1 MSREKNEKTVMG
13 GVLVLI
19 AFAIYIFGIVHTATY
34 YSRDKA
40 FTAFLIP
47 PYGLYMGVKG
57 IFGSKPETQVQA
69 TNESAIENTA
79 NNNEIMNTS
88 NNDKEG
94 QSHLAERVEPPI
106 EPDSSVTTQNRRE
119 LMEQSISAL
128 NQYLPRAE
136 GAYYVGKITVIDD
149 YTYGYHVTLLEV
161 PSYSTESVN
170 NAQNV
175 RNAAI
180 SMVCN
185 DSQWQKSVQTGANSQ
200 FNYYAANGDLL
211 ISVIVTPEDCGY

>member
-1 MSREKNEKTVMG
+1 MNREKNEKTVMG
-13 GVLVLI
+13 GVLVI
-19 AFAIYIFGIVHTATY
+19 IIFAIYVFGIVHTATY

-40 FTAFLIP
+40 FTTFLIP
-47 PYGLYMGVKG
+47 PYGFYMGVKG
-57 IFGSKPETQVQA
+57 MFGIKPDTQFQTA
-69 TNESAIENTA
+69 NESAIEN
-79 NNNEIMNTS
+79 NVNKNEIMSPS
-88 NNDKEG
+88 NNYEE
-94 QSHLAERVEPPI
+94 QSNLAERLEQSM
-106 EPDSSVTTQNRRE
+106 EHDSSITTQNRRK
-119 LMEQSISAL
+119 LMEQSIIAL

-161 PSYSTESVN
+161 PSYTTESVN
-170 NAQNV
+170 NAQNA

-185 DSQWQKSVQTGANSQ
+185 DPQWQKSVQTGARSQ

-211 ISVIVTPEDCGY
+211 LRITVEPKDCGY

>member
-1 MSREKNEKTVMG
+1 MNREKNEKTVMG
-13 GVLVLI
+13 GVLVI
-19 AFAIYIFGIVHTATY
+19 IIFAIYVFGIVHTATY

-47 PYGLYMGVKG
+47 PYGFYMGIKG
-57 IFGSKPETQVQA
+57 MFGIKQEPQFQTA
-69 TNESAIENTA
+69 NESVIENTVK
-79 NNNEIMNTS
+79 NNVTMNTS
-88 NNDKEG
+88 NKDEG
-94 QSHLAERVEPPI
+94 QGYPTERI
-106 EPDSSVTTQNRRE
+106 EQPMQPDSSVTMLNRRE

-128 NQYLPRAE
+128 NQYLPRSE

-161 PSYSTESVN
+161 PSYSTESIN

-185 DSQWQKSVQTGANSQ
+185 DPQWQKSVQTGARSQ

-211 ISVIVTPEDCGY
+211 LRITVEPKDCGY